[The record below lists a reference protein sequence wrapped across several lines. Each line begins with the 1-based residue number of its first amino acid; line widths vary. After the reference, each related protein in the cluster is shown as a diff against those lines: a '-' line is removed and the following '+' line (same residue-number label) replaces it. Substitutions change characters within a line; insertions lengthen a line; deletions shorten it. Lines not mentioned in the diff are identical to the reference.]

1 MSLNTSSLP
10 SKKRLKMSDW
20 SFKEIFSNE
29 NINVP
34 VEEELESLHEEEP
47 EEMEEPEELVEE
59 EPEEL
64 VEEEPEEL
72 VEEEPEE
79 VFEEEPEEVVD
90 EDPEEVFEEEPEEV
104 VDEELEQ
111 VVDEELEQ
119 VVDEEPEEVVDEEP
133 EEVIDEEPEELE
145 EPDEVVEEEPKA
157 LEEPEEVVEEEPQ
170 ELEEPE
176 EIVEEESEEVV
187 DEEPGELNKKG
198 LDEPNEE
205 EQETRRIHLLVAEH
219 QALLRRKM
227 GLLKNDPINNQ
238 NLSNVFSFQQFSIYI
253 FLNKKYD
260 VNACLNFNAG
270 NYNAGYCEAPVDY
283 DCAPQQWRAMSAE
296 QKARANRLALQVQM
310 GNPAFVHVLKRSC
323 QTKKSCIVSSFT
335 VLYFDFCKMVRTIYI
350 IGCACY

>member
-104 VDEELEQ
+104 VDEK
-111 VVDEELEQ
+111 LEQ

-133 EEVIDEEPEELE
+133 EEVVDEEPEELE
-145 EPDEVVEEEPKA
+145 EPDEVVE
-157 LEEPEEVVEEEPQ
+157 EEPEEVVEEEPQ

-238 NLSNVFSFQQFSIYI
+238 NLSNVLSFQQFSIYI

-296 QKARANRLALQVQM
+296 QKARANRLALQVQV

-323 QTKKSCIVSSFT
+323 HTKKSCIVSSFT